1 MFSIFLVLDFLEHDL
16 KTLLEEMPEPFLTSE
31 IKTLL
36 LQLVSGV
43 LYLHNTWILHRD
55 LKTSNLLLN
64 NRGVLKIADFGMAR
78 YFGDPP
84 PKMTQLVVTLWYR
97 APELL
102 LGTERYG
109 TAVDMWS
116 MNYPRSLNFAGYPPK
131 TPGLVFDAY
140 PTLVLCVYQRI
151 PSLKAQSSAPSFL
164 S

>member
-1 MFSIFLVLDFLEHDL
+1 
-16 KTLLEEMPEPFLTSE
+16 MPEPFLTSE

-36 LQLVSGV
+36 QQLVSGV

-102 LGTERYG
+102 SRNRALRHRSRHVERGLYIRGAAHQGTSCYKAR
-109 TAVDMWS
+109 TKS
-116 MNYPRSLNFAGYPPK
+116 TSSPRSSSCAGFRQRNH
-131 TPGLVFDAY
+131 GLGFVAFQ
-140 PTLVLCVYQRI
+140 TLVLYD
-151 PSLKAQSSAPSFL
+151 S
-164 S
+164 